1 MKEYDVDYLP
11 VEMPKKGEPKYDLR
25 AINEYCKAHNI
36 DLKNGNGLP
45 KEIVDR
51 FVIGQY

>member
-36 DLKNGNGLP
+36 DLKRETVSQKRLLTGL
-45 KEIVDR
+45 
-51 FVIGQY
+51 